1 MASANPPRYLERY
14 LAGEHAAV
22 WDELLALG
30 ADVRKEPVY
39 SDARAVARETM
50 TRVRHN
56 VELLATRLREL
67 GFRFAYP
74 DEAVAPPDAELVAR
88 LDRIEAEAGGPMP
101 IALRAFFEHVGS
113 VCLMGAHPRLSSY
126 TGSPDAGQLADAAA
140 AAMGNPAQPPQ
151 PASNLPPNLPP
162 QMAAL
167 FAGPKGK
174 GLAGML
180 GIVQQLAG
188 KMQEVREDMARA
200 GTEGKVPERLGENS
214 KMAESLQARLE
225 SLGMRIGG
233 PGMSSPAA
241 ATRTA
246 ATRDVVSDP
255 LVVWAPED
263 DDLTELRE
271 LGDPDAPEARDD
283 EGWTGRYRIE
293 IAPDAL
299 HKANV
304 SGGEPYAV
312 AFPDPAADAPVLG
325 LDAPYART
333 FVGYLRECF
342 RWGGFP
348 GLATDPSN
356 QPRAELARLT
366 ERLLAI

>member
-14 LAGEHAAV
+14 LAGEHVAV

-67 GFRFAYP
+67 GFRFTYP
-74 DEAVAPPDAELVAR
+74 DEVVAPPDADIVAR
-88 LDRIEAEAGGPMP
+88 LDRIEAEAGGPLP

-113 VCLMGAHPRLSSY
+113 VCLMGSHPRLSSY
-126 TGSPDAGQLADAAA
+126 AGSPDVGRLADAAA
-140 AAMGNPAQPPQ
+140 AVTGNPTP
-151 PASNLPPNLPP
+151 PPNLPP
-162 QMAAL
+162 PMAAL
-167 FAGPKGK
+167 FAGPQGK
-174 GLAGML
+174 ALGGMM
-180 GIVQQLAG
+180 GMMQQLMG
-188 KMQEVREDMARA
+188 RMREVREDMARA
-200 GTEGKVPERLGENS
+200 GTEGEVPERMRENS
-214 KMAESLQARLE
+214 RMAESLQAGLA
-225 SLGMRIGG
+225 SLGLRIGG
-233 PGMSSPAA
+233 PGTPSAA
-241 ATRTA
+241 AP
-246 ATRDVVSDP
+246 TRDLVSDP

-263 DDLTELRE
+263 DDITELRE
-271 LGDPDAPEARDD
+271 LGDPNAPEARDD

-304 SGGEPYAV
+304 SGGDPYAV

-333 FVGYLRECF
+333 VVGYLRECF

-348 GLATDPSN
+348 GLATEPD
-356 QPRAELARLT
+356 QPDTELARLT
-366 ERLLAI
+366 EGLLAI

>member
-1 MASANPPRYLERY
+1 
-14 LAGEHAAV
+14 
-22 WDELLALG
+22 
-30 ADVRKEPVY
+30 VRKEPVY

-67 GFRFAYP
+67 GFRFTDP
-74 DEAVAPPDAELVAR
+74 DQVVAPPDAELVAR
-88 LDRIEAEAGGPMP
+88 LDRIEAEAGGPLP
-101 IALRAFFEHVGS
+101 LALRAFFEHVGS

-126 TGSPDAGQLADAAA
+126 AGSPSAGQLADAASA
-140 AAMGNPAQPPQ
+140 VMGAPAQPPQ
-151 PASNLPPNLPP
+151 LPPNLPP
-162 QMAAL
+162 QMAGL
-167 FAGPKGK
+167 FGGPQGK

-180 GIVQQLAG
+180 GIMQQLAG

-200 GTEGKVPERLGENS
+200 STEGAVPERMRENS
-214 KMAESLQARLE
+214 GVAESLQARLE

-233 PGMSSPAA
+233 PGMSSPA
-241 ATRTA
+241 T
-246 ATRDVVSDP
+246 ATRDVLSDP

-271 LGDPDAPEARDD
+271 LGDPDAPDARDD

-312 AFPDPAADAPVLG
+312 AFPDPSADAPVLG

-348 GLATDPSN
+348 GLATEADP
-356 QPRAELARLT
+356 PRAELGRLT
-366 ERLLAI
+366 EGLRAM